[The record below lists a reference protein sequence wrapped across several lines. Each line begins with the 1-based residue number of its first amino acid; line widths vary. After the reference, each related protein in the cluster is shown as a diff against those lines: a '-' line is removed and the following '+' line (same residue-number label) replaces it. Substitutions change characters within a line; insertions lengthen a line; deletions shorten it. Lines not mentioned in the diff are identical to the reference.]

1 MGISG
6 TETPRA
12 ASGNRIGVANNL
24 PDRRHL
30 SVTQRAMARPR
41 HRGSRPNLEVAG
53 GSVLRLGTG
62 DAEMTMVEDARIA
75 RDAINRLTT
84 LLVKSDVTPEEIL
97 DVANDVQIKD
107 QSRLSSRAEI
117 DEART
122 DAWLAICDL
131 ADAVRTSTADIEW
144 QNAIALIWAWRR
156 RAG

>member
-1 MGISG
+1 MRLQV
-6 TETPRA
+6 RA
-12 ASGNRIGVANNL
+12 AEAAVY
-24 PDRRHL
+24 
-30 SVTQRAMARPR
+30 QRSPPQ
-41 HRGSRPNLEVAG
+41 G
-53 GSVLRLGTG
+53 LRLPVAPLILVDGTG

-107 QSRLSSRAEI
+107 KSRLSSPAEI

-131 ADAVRTSTADIEW
+131 ADAVKTGTADIEW

>member
-1 MGISG
+1 MRLQV
-6 TETPRA
+6 RA
-12 ASGNRIGVANNL
+12 AEAAVY
-24 PDRRHL
+24 
-30 SVTQRAMARPR
+30 QRAPPQ
-41 HRGSRPNLEVAG
+41 G
-53 GSVLRLGTG
+53 LRLPVAPLILVDGTG

-131 ADAVRTSTADIEW
+131 ADAVKTGAADIDGRW

-156 RAG
+156 KAG

>member
-6 TETPRA
+6 TARRV
-12 ASGNRIGVANNL
+12 ASGNRTGVANTSPIAATL
-24 PDRRHL
+24 GER
-30 SVTQRAMARPR
+30 QRAMA
-41 HRGSRPNLEVAG
+41 A
-53 GSVLRLGTG
+53 VLRLVDGTG
-62 DAEMTMVEDARIA
+62 DAEMTTVEDARIA

-97 DVANDVQIKD
+97 DVANDIQIKD
-107 QSRLSSRAEI
+107 QSRLSSPAEI